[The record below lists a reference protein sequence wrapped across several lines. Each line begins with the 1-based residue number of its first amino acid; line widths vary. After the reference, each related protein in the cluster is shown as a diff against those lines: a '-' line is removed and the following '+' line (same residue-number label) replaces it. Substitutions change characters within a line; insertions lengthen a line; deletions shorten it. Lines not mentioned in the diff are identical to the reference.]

1 MSAHKLNSWHRVGL
15 NLYDLSGGKYT
26 MHLGSPKLRA
36 AVFAVCAT
44 LLAAD
49 AFGQATPA
57 GSSRPGPSNVD
68 LFVGGG
74 DFQPLYSHVD
84 GFNWHRIPGGITGG
98 VTGYF
103 NRTVGLQAQLSK
115 YPDDPDYCFGSI
127 EGGPVFRHQMG
138 RWVPFAHVL
147 GGGAQVGPP
156 YGDRNATHTQP
167 CSTWG
172 WIATGGVGLD
182 IVVPALHNHLAI
194 RPVEADYSFSYLD
207 YNGKQY
213 TFGSGQLYALRLTAG
228 LVLRLGDMQP
238 PLPATYGCVA
248 TPVNVYPGDPVTV
261 TGSSVNLEVS
271 KKLKPVYYWSTT
283 GGQVTGTSE
292 TATVSTVGLAPGD
305 YTIHGKVDE
314 GKLPTEHGDC
324 TASFRVNAFEPPSIA
339 CSASPDSILPGGIAT
354 VSAQARSPQN
364 RPLNVSYSASAGRIT
379 GVGPTAN
386 FSAVDVS
393 PSIVNIACNAVD
405 DLGKTA
411 AATTTITIVAPPAPV
426 AAPLPVTRALCSL
439 SFERDKARPVRVDN
453 EAKGCLD
460 DVALALNRESDAT
473 LVIVGRHDPS
483 ETPDAA
489 AQRTLNVK
497 QYLTVEKGIDPSRID
512 VRTGEATGRTVDT
525 VLVPAGATWDP
536 GKTTTF
542 DPGSIKRKGQPYGK
556 TTP

>member
-1 MSAHKLNSWHRVGL
+1 MNSLASCWPEFV
-15 NLYDLSGGKYT
+15 DLTGGNYI
-26 MHLGSPKLRA
+26 MRFGSPTFRA
-36 AVFAVCAT
+36 ATLAVCAT
-44 LLAAD
+44 SLAAS
-49 AFGQATPA
+49 ALGQATPT

-68 LFVGGG
+68 LYIGGG
-74 DFQPLYSHVD
+74 DFQPINSHVYGYD
-84 GFNWHRIPGGITGG
+84 WKLIPGGVIGG

-103 NRTVGLQAQLSK
+103 NRTVGLQALASK
-115 YPDDPDYCFGSI
+115 YPDNPDYCFGSI

-138 RWVPFAHVL
+138 RFVPFAHIL

-156 YGDRNATHTQP
+156 YVNHTP
-167 CSTWG
+167 TRPETCSNWG
-172 WIATGGVGLD
+172 WIVTGGAGLD
-182 IVVPALHNHLAI
+182 IVLPAFHNHLAI
-194 RPVEADYSFSYLD
+194 RPIEGDYSFSYLNFAGD
-207 YNGKQY
+207 PPGQVNG
-213 TFGSGQLYALRLTAG
+213 GNGQLYALRLSGG

-261 TGSSVNLEVS
+261 TGSAVNLELN
-271 KKLKPVYYWSTT
+271 KKLKPSYSWATT
-283 GGQVTGTSE
+283 GGQIAGTSE

-314 GKLPTEHGDC
+314 GKLNTEHGDC
-324 TASFRVNAFEPPSIA
+324 TASFRVNAFEPPTIA
-339 CSASPDSILPGGIAT
+339 CSASPDSILTGGIAT
-354 VSAQARSPQN
+354 VTTQARSPQN
-364 RPLNVSYSASAGRIT
+364 RPLNISYSASAGRIT
-379 GVGPTAN
+379 GVGPSAN

-393 PSIVNIACNAVD
+393 PGVVNIACNAVD

-411 AATTTITIVAPPAPV
+411 AATTTVTIVAPPPPV
-426 AAPLPVTRALCSL
+426 AAAKPVTRALCSL

-473 LVIVGRHDPS
+473 LVIVGRHDAG
-483 ETPDAA
+483 EAPDAA

-512 VRTGEATGRTVDT
+512 VRTGEATGRSVDT
-525 VLVPAGATWDP
+525 VLVPAGAAWDP

-556 TTP
+556 GTP